1 MAKLKTTNQSAPG
14 PMLGYIFQI
23 ERALLWLSQTGQDGT
38 VAIETDDDLVIELK
52 KNLTI
57 EKLYE
62 QDKSSALSE
71 RNPFSNKSLDLWK
84 TLKIWA
90 VNILE
95 GTIDLDESSLL
106 MVTNKI
112 VSNCFIKQLMGLKL
126 NRADFDMKLTKL
138 LQAGLDSKTD
148 EIKEYAEIV
157 QMLQLIDADLF
168 RKMFEQMDVMDI
180 QYSHDRNEIKKLI
193 KSNLHV
199 SDDLPLN
206 LIYSDLIGWLTNLI
220 VARWLSGEQAIINGK
235 ELNTYYSNQII
246 RYASKPFL
254 EKAKEV
260 VPVKDSERAVHKRD
274 NFVKQLGWIK
284 LEEKHVLKAIDD
296 FIRARWERSQFA
308 IEGNIPSKKDFDT
321 MDDNLHERWENLKTP
336 IERQCVTEEDKIN
349 RGHDLYWLV
358 MEHKARLANYDTE
371 EYYTTKG
378 AYHLMANEFRLG
390 WHFDWEALK
399 DSI

>member
-1 MAKLKTTNQSAPG
+1 MVKLKTSNQSAPG

-23 ERALLWLSQTGQDGT
+23 ERALFWLSQTGQDGT
-38 VAIETDDDLVIELK
+38 IAVETDDDLVIELK
-52 KNLTI
+52 NSLTF

-84 TLKIWA
+84 TLKIWT

-106 MVTNKI
+106 MVTNKVI
-112 VSNCFIKQLMGLKL
+112 SNCFIKQLMGLKL
-126 NRADFDMKLTKL
+126 NKAQFDIKLTQL
-138 LQAGLDSKTD
+138 LQAGLNSKTD
-148 EIKEYAEIV
+148 EIKEYAQIV
-157 QMLQLIDADLF
+157 QMLQSIDADIF
-168 RKMFEQMDVMDI
+168 RKMFERMEVMDT
-180 QYSHDRNEIKKLI
+180 QYSHDRNEIKRII
-193 KSNLHV
+193 KNSLHI

-206 LIYSDLIGWLTNLI
+206 HIYSDLIGWLTNLI
-220 VARWLSGEQAIINGK
+220 VAKWLSGEQAIIKGND
-235 ELNTYYSNQII
+235 LNTYYSNQII

-260 VPVKDSERAVHKRD
+260 VPVKDSERAVHRRA
-274 NFVKQLGWIK
+274 NFVQQLSWIK
-284 LEEKHVLKAIDD
+284 LEEKYILKAIDD

-308 IEGNIPSKKDFDT
+308 IEGNIPSKKDFEI
-321 MDDNLHERWENLKTP
+321 MDDNLYERWENLKTP
-336 IERQCVTEEDKIN
+336 MERECVTDKDKID
-349 RGHDLYWLV
+349 RGYNLYWLV
-358 MEHKARLANYDTE
+358 MEHKAKLANYDTE

-390 WHFDWEALK
+390 WHFDWELLK
-399 DSI
+399 ESI